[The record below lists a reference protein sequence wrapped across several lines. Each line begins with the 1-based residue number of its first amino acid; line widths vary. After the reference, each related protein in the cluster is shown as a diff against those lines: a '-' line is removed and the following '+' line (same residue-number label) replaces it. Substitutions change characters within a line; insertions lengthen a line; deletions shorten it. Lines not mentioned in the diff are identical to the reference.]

1 MERLSFDL
9 RSYTVKLTMSL
20 MVKGLQ
26 ILFVILVMTEKIKA
40 DSMGARASTR
50 Q

>member
-9 RSYTVKLTMSL
+9 RSYAVKLTMSL

-26 ILFVILVMTEKIKA
+26 ILLVILVMTEKIKA
-40 DSMGARASTR
+40 DSVKARAVNR
-50 Q
+50 